1 MTATMAHVEVILRNA
16 IHENLSAWSAERF
29 SEPRWYLDP
38 GGILQPR
45 ALEEIREARRR
56 AVRRGRQET
65 PGRVVAEL
73 TLGFWR
79 YILSKQYDRTLWR
92 TTLYRAFP
100 GPRSRRMVYDA
111 TTILHLCRNRLAHH
125 ESIFN
130 RPVDDI
136 RFVALVP
143 ADWICP
149 VSRSWIERHCEIE
162 AVLDERP

>member
-1 MTATMAHVEVILRNA
+1 MAHVEVILRNA
-16 IHENLSAWSAERF
+16 IHENLSAWSAQRF
-29 SEPRWYLDP
+29 GEPRWYLDP

-45 ALEEIREARRR
+45 ALDDIQSARRR
-56 AVRRGRQET
+56 AARGGRSET

-79 YILSKQYDRTLWR
+79 YMLAKQYDRTLWR
-92 TTLYRAFP
+92 TTLYQAFP
-100 GPRSRRMVYDA
+100 GQRSRRIVYDA
-111 TTILHLCRNRLAHH
+111 ATVLHLCRNRLAHQ
-125 ESIFN
+125 EAIFN

-136 RFVALVP
+136 RFVALVL

-149 VSRSWIERHCEIE
+149 TSRVWIERHCEIE